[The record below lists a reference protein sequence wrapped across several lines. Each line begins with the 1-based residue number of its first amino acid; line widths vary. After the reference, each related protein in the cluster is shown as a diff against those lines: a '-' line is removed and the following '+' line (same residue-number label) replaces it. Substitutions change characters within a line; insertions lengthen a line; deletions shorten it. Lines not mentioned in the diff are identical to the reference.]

1 MNKTLKNI
9 LTVAVSLLIAV
20 GLMYLVSRK
29 LGGDFIEKT
38 VSVVKRANY
47 LWIGAAAFFGIMAY
61 WIRAVR
67 WNLLLEPMGYKIKN
81 SHALWSLSFGYFLN
95 LGIPRMGEIGRA
107 TALQTVEDV
116 PFSNSFGTVITER
129 IIDLFFMLLFL
140 ALSMIFNYAAIFSAI
155 LSFFDLFRGGDPSKE
170 KSYVLYY
177 VLAGV
182 VLLVLIVVIIFR
194 KALIKLPLTQRI
206 LSIFRGIVR
215 GVISVFKLRQRVKFI
230 FLSFG
235 IWICYYFAS
244 YLIVFAL
251 PETSFVP
258 PQTGFYII
266 AIGTLGMLVPA
277 SGGIGAYH
285 IAMMIGFSAL
295 FLSLGR
301 SPEEGKEVGY
311 SYALL
316 SHTLQLVIMIVMG
329 LISIVMLAKSK
340 KRIAVKN

>member
-1 MNKTLKNI
+1 VNKTLKNI
-9 LTVAVSLLIAV
+9 LTVAVSLLIAA
-20 GLMYLVSRK
+20 GLMYLVSRN
-29 LGGDFIEKT
+29 LGGDFIGKT
-38 VSVVKRANY
+38 VSVVKRADY
-47 LWIGAAAFFGIMAY
+47 LWIGAAAFFGILAY
-61 WIRAVR
+61 WVRAVR

-140 ALSMIFNYAAIFSAI
+140 ALSMVFNYAAIFS
-155 LSFFDLFRGGDPSKE
+155 FFDLVGGGEPSEE
-170 KSYVLYY
+170 KSYMLYY
-177 VLAGV
+177 VLAGT
-182 VLLVLIVVIIFR
+182 VLLFLAVIFIFR
-194 KALIKLPLTQRI
+194 KTLIKLPLAQRI
-206 LSIFRGIVR
+206 LLIFKGIVK
-215 GVISVFKLRQRVKFI
+215 GVISVFRLRQRVKFI

-235 IWICYYFAS
+235 IWGCYYFAS

-251 PETSFVP
+251 PETSFIP

-277 SGGIGAYH
+277 SGGLGAYH
-285 IAMMIGFSAL
+285 GAMMIGFSAL

-301 SPEEGKEVGY
+301 SSEEGKEVGY

-329 LISIVMLAKSK
+329 LISIVMLARSK
-340 KRIAVKN
+340 KRTVSTGK